1 MQIDDWS
8 VEHKEPSTT
17 NAKFDL
23 SMTIFDDNG
32 YSIALEFAQELFDR
46 DTVERMLAHYVE
58 ILEHSVQQPE
68 QNISHLEMITQQ
80 EQDIIFNEF
89 NNTDVPLNNTKTFVE
104 RFEAQ
109 VAKTPKQ
116 TAITYEGVSLTY
128 QALNAKANQLANY
141 LRVEGIVPDAPV
153 GLLTNRSLEMM
164 IGIYGILKAGGAY
177 VPIDPNYPSDRINYI
192 LGDSQPSVLLTD
204 QALDESIEFDN
215 KVVDLTEDT
224 MIATQATDNL
234 EPVTTVDN
242 LMYIIYTSGTTG
254 KPKGVM
260 VPYKGVMN
268 RLNWMIDKY
277 HISSE
282 DTILFK
288 TPFTFDVSVWEIFGF
303 AMIGGQAVLL
313 PSGEESNPEKL
324 LIY

>member
-1 MQIDDWS
+1 M
-8 VEHKEPSTT
+8 
-17 NAKFDL
+17 
-23 SMTIFDDNG
+23 
-32 YSIALEFAQELFDR
+32 
-46 DTVERMLAHYVE
+46 
-58 ILEHSVQQPE
+58 
-68 QNISHLEMITQQ
+68 
-80 EQDIIFNEF
+80 
-89 NNTDVPLNNTKTFVE
+89 
-104 RFEAQ
+104 
-109 VAKTPKQ
+109 
-116 TAITYEGVSLTY
+116 TY